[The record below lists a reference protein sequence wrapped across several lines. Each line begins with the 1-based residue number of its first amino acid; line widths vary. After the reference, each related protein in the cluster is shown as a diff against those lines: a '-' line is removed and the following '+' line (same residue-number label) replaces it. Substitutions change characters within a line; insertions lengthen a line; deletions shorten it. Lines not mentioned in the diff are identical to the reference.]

1 MIQLFLNGKP
11 VTLSQSM
18 SLDLALQEWKKNNIG
33 IIPETFAISINEQFI
48 PKTQYTATILQT
60 NDCID
65 LLIPMQGG

>member
-33 IIPETFAISINEQFI
+33 IIPETFAISINEQI
-48 PKTQYTATILQT
+48 ISQNTSIQQQLCKQMNA
-60 NDCID
+60 
-65 LLIPMQGG
+65 LIC